1 MAPLAETAMSNSS
14 QQFSFVGPSSSTIR
28 HFSKESQTNLVD
40 ILAREEQEEVDS
52 GNSEMPEELANLKSK
67 LENVWRIVDDGA
79 TTQLF
84 LKEKKVQISFHCQ
97 DTVEEE
103 IAFDEDDDD
112 DDEPMAPVRFTVTL
126 SKAGK
131 TLVISCLS
139 EFGMAKID
147 SMASTTSSPDL
158 VHANQGVLEKR
169 EYQGPDFLE
178 LAEDLQDAVAVF
190 LEDECDVS
198 SDVATFVAMYS
209 DYKEQMQY
217 AQFLKDAQS
226 IIS

>member
-1 MAPLAETAMSNSS
+1 MANSP
-14 QQFSFVGPSSSTIR
+14 QQFSFLAPSSSMIR

-52 GNSEMPEELANLKSK
+52 GNTEMPEELADLKSR
-67 LENVWRIVDDGA
+67 LESDWRIVDDGA
-79 TTQLF
+79 NTQLF
-84 LKEKKVQISFHCQ
+84 LNDKKVQISFHCQ

-103 IAFDEDDDD
+103 VAYEDDEEVDD

-139 EFGMAKID
+139 EFGIAKID
-147 SMASTTSSPDL
+147 SVVSTTSAPDV
-158 VHANQGVLEKR
+158 VHANQGVLEKT

-178 LAEDLQDAVAVF
+178 LAEDLQDAFAVF
-190 LEDECDVS
+190 LEDECNVN
-198 SDVATFVAMYS
+198 SDVATFVAMYT

>member
-1 MAPLAETAMSNSS
+1 MANSP
-14 QQFSFVGPSSSTIR
+14 QQFSFLAPSSSMIR

-52 GNSEMPEELANLKSK
+52 GNTEMPEELADLKSR
-67 LENVWRIVDDGA
+67 LESDWRIVDDGA
-79 TTQLF
+79 NTQLF
-84 LKEKKVQISFHCQ
+84 LNDKKVQISFHCQ

-103 IAFDEDDDD
+103 VAYEDDEEVDD

-139 EFGMAKID
+139 ELGMAKID
-147 SMASTTSSPDL
+147 SVVSSTSAPDV
-158 VHANQGVLEKR
+158 VHANQGVLEKT

-178 LAEDLQDAVAVF
+178 LAEDLQDAFAVF
-190 LEDECDVS
+190 LEDECNVN
-198 SDVATFVAMYS
+198 SDVATFVAMYT